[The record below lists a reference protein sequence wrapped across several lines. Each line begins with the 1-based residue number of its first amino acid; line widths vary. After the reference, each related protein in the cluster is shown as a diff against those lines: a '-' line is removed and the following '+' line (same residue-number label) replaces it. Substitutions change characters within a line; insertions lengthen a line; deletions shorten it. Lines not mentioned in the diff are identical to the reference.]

1 MKTYNIVNLL
11 VNDDSTFE
19 YKFPIV
25 DKEGND
31 VDIFTSSQFFTK
43 ICQKYTSFSI
53 LCPRYYDDDAH
64 EMVDMIAD
72 RSEAISYLQAI
83 FTLWYDDRVAG
94 VEKLYNT
101 FRDNYNPLWNVD
113 GVEGHVEE
121 TNQGGNES
129 NVHSGHDDLTK
140 GSGYTSTRTGNETDA
155 PSGSNTMTT
164 SKTTFDDSS
173 FKDTDKVVN
182 QPGVTATHTYNSV
195 RDQYTQSGKDTTDYA
210 STMTHNRNLLDKNV
224 YMHIR
229 QGNIGVT
236 SSQSLIRQQFDITDL
251 DQLIELL
258 IKDFV
263 HSNLVIGW

>member
-31 VDIFTSSQFFTK
+31 VDIFTNSQFFTK
-43 ICQKYTSFSI
+43 ICHKYSSFSV
-53 LCPRYYDDDAH
+53 LCPRYYDDD
-64 EMVDMIAD
+64 EKKMVDLVTD
-72 RSEAISYLQAI
+72 RSEAISYLQAL

-101 FRDNYNPLWNVD
+101 FRDSYNPLWNVD

-121 TNQGGNES
+121 TSGLGNES

-140 GSGYTSTRTGNETDA
+140 GSGYTSTRTGNETDT

-173 FKDTDKVVN
+173 FKDTDKVTN

-210 STMTHNRNLLDKNV
+210 STMTHNRNLVDKNIF
-224 YMHIR
+224 MHIR

-236 SSQSLIRQQFDITDL
+236 SSQSLIRQQFDITNL
-251 DQLIELL
+251 DQLIDIL
-258 IKDFV
+258 INDFV
-263 HSNLVIGW
+263 HSSLVIGW

>member
-11 VNDDSTFE
+11 VNDESTFE
-19 YKFPIV
+19 YKFPIE
-25 DKEGND
+25 DKEGNT
-31 VDIFTSSQFFTK
+31 VDIFTNSQFFTK
-43 ICQKYTSFSI
+43 ICQKYTSFSL

-64 EMVDMIAD
+64 QMVDLVSD
-72 RSEAISYLQAI
+72 RSEAISFLQAV
-83 FTLWYDDRVAG
+83 FTLWYDDRKAG

-113 GVEGHVEE
+113 GVEGHIEE
-121 TNQGGNES
+121 TNQGGNS
-129 NVHSGHDDLTK
+129 SDVHSGHDDLTK
-140 GSGYTSTRTGNETDA
+140 GSGYTNTRTGNETDA
-155 PSGSNTMTT
+155 PTGSNTMTT
-164 SKTTFDDSS
+164 SKTTFDDNT

-195 RDQYTQSGKDTTDYA
+195 KDTYSQNGKDTTDYN

-251 DQLIELL
+251 DQLIEIL